1 MEAQFIEE
9 SKEERGRY
17 NQRFVL
23 RNLEDP
29 FYNWYLCIYKD
40 KYKLPKLVGDYDL
53 SEKEKVDKSIDLLIK
68 VIEKNL
74 ETFSKDE
81 FVKNEFLK
89 VVYEHIKIEI
99 CHSLNRTS
107 KLLEV
112 SKEYGLDIES
122 LVRKDIEN
130 IKCSTYVDSEMLEYF
145 KRTLKIHDNILN
157 PNVIKSIVMCT
168 NYELIRKGNKAIL
181 DNSYQSLKETNYED
195 LKENIKTQNKIVK
208 KRLKEKRKD
217 FIRTSLIG
225 TLMVLT
231 IGASILGFKPISNIA
246 SYNAGTI
253 ITYKTTT
260 ESYTSLGNFNET
272 EEYMDLSIESPKVTL
287 TIYGEPYEVNG
298 ELLRKIEKYNVK
310 DFETTSDLEKY
321 YNIDFDSLLIE
332 PFFTN
337 TQKLEEDDSLEKYI
351 EVSRIT
357 QDKES
362 PNEEQN
368 KRYYVEILIV
378 LCLAL
383 VGIAFIPLGIEYI
396 KLRRSLEFLDV
407 SKTLYNDETYKL
419 ILLINKC
426 KKILEENGYTLS
438 DAIKLCDEIV
448 GRDSYD
454 DLGDEYKKTIET
466 YKKIRDEHS
475 ELIELL
481 KTSDYQNIKIK
492 KKK

>member
-1 MEAQFIEE
+1 MEAQYIEE
-9 SKEERGRY
+9 SKERGRY
-17 NQRFVL
+17 NHSFYL
-23 RNLEDP
+23 RNPEDP
-29 FYNWYLCIYKD
+29 LYNWYLCVYKD
-40 KYKLPKLVGDYDL
+40 KCKLPKLVCHNNL
-53 SEKEKVDKSIDLLIK
+53 SKKEKVDKSIDLLIK
-68 VIEKNL
+68 VIERNL

-99 CHSLNRTS
+99 CHSLDRTS
-107 KLLEV
+107 KLLDV

-122 LVRKDIEN
+122 LVRKDIEE
-130 IKCSTYVDSEMLEYF
+130 IKASTYVDSEMLEYF
-145 KRTLKIHDNILN
+145 KRTLKLHDNILN
-157 PNVIKSIVMCT
+157 PDVIKSIVMCT
-168 NYELIRKGNKAIL
+168 NYDLVRKGNKVIL
-181 DNSYQSLKETNYED
+181 ENYYQNLKETDYKD

-208 KRLKEKRKD
+208 KRLKEKRRD

-246 SYNAGTI
+246 SHNAGTI

-310 DFETTSDLEKY
+310 DFETPSDLENY

-332 PFFTN
+332 PFFTD
-337 TQKLEEDDSLEKYI
+337 TKKLEENAPLEKYI
-351 EVSRIT
+351 EVSRII
-357 QDKES
+357 QDKDS

-368 KRYYVEILIV
+368 KRYYAEILIM
-378 LCLAL
+378 LILL
-383 VGIAFIPLGIEYI
+383 LIIITLIPLSVEYF
-396 KLRRSLEFLDV
+396 KLRRSLEFLDI

-426 KKILEENGYTLS
+426 KQILEENGYTLS

-454 DLGDEYKKTIET
+454 DLSDEYKRTIET

-481 KTSDYQNIKIK
+481 KEDDYQNIKIK
-492 KKK
+492 KK